1 MRPWTLL
8 RCERAQGGGAHV
20 RPDDGTRAHAVH
32 LADATHVHVTCACTC
47 TCNHVST
54 HVVWGIALHVQ
65 VLSSVFSTLLVFNL
79 IIASRILG
87 EAVTPPKV
95 AGALLILAGAGI
107 STGATPQGVPKAY
120 TPADVRALLF
130 APPPYGWI
138 VPLLFG
144 VCVLVSI
151 VGIPLLERR
160 FPLGTEGELEPE
172 LVPAIERRMSTGPG
186 EIGEHL
192 ARSLSPRRRHASK
205 ERWSTNTGSDSNSSP
220 AWRAFME
227 GSSVASEAGAM
238 GAACEAGTSSG
249 VDGHDCSVNG
259 PRLLVLPSGSPVWAS
274 YGRQPEPPPA
284 AAPAP
289 AGQPTA
295 SPRADPLPPA
305 SPTTLG
311 SRQPSSSPR
320 LARPPPEPRS
330 CAHLGADKPK
340 AGTAKPTAPEGAEE
354 KLPPSPP
361 APTKPRP
368 REISLP
374 DDRGSTPHR
383 ASSPVENARKPRA
396 CHASAPSEGS
406 AARPAARPPFAWLLG
421 ERTPRPLPAWAD
433 PLVATGYAAALGVD
447 EALADLCVRAYS
459 SMLTTCDRPAA
470 GCWEGWELYSFAFV
484 GSAAGLAS
492 ALFYMPLVY
501 RRYEITARSPHKCN
515 TSCST

>member
-1 MRPWTLL
+1 M
-8 RCERAQGGGAHV
+8 
-20 RPDDGTRAHAVH
+20 
-32 LADATHVHVTCACTC
+32 
-47 TCNHVST
+47 
-54 HVVWGIALHVQ
+54 Q

-79 IIASRILG
+79 IIASRILD

-107 STGATPQGVPKAY
+107 TTGATPQGVPKAY

-130 APPPYGWI
+130 APPPYGWL

-144 VCVLVSI
+144 VCVLVSV

-172 LVPAIERRMSTGPG
+172 LVPAIEGRMSMAPG

-192 ARSLSPRRRHASK
+192 ARSLSPRRRQASK
-205 ERWSTNTGSDSNSSP
+205 ERWSTNTGSDSNPSP
-220 AWRAFME
+220 ALRAFMQ
-227 GSSVASEAGAM
+227 GSSVASDVGAM

-249 VDGHDCSVNG
+249 VDGHDCSVDG
-259 PRLLVLPSGSPVWAS
+259 HRLLVLPSGSPVWVS
-274 YGRQPEPPPA
+274 YGLQPPPPPPAEPPPA

-295 SPRADPLPPA
+295 SPRAVSLPPA

-311 SRQPSSSPR
+311 SRQPSSSSR

-330 CAHLGADKPK
+330 CAHLGAEKPK

-361 APTKPRP
+361 PLTKPRP

-374 DDRGSTPHR
+374 GDMVSTPYQYR
-383 ASSPVENARKPRA
+383 APSSVENARTPRA

-406 AARPAARPPFAWLLG
+406 AARPATRPPFAWLLG
-421 ERTPRPLPAWAD
+421 KRTPRPLPAWAD

-459 SMLTTCDRPAA
+459 SMLTTCDRPAVS
-470 GCWEGWELYSFAFV
+470 CWEGWELYSFALV

-501 RRYEITARSPHKCN
+501 RRYTRSPLEI
-515 TSCST
+515 S